1 MKVYGKIGKIVKKLI
16 KLGARTPISTQMPR
30 VASEQS
36 NNCIRLCYYTYK
48 TDLPVSVRVIH
59 KVKTTKVNIFVEVK
73 KKLTEWLFV
82 FVYWY
87 IVWKGLF
94 IIYLGFQTAIL
105 GCGNHFLSRSGEY
118 HANLFSFIYCQL
130 SCVGSNK

>member
-1 MKVYGKIGKIVKKLI
+1 MKVYGKIGKIVKILI
-16 KLGARTPISTQMPR
+16 KLGARTPISTQMLR

-36 NNCIRLCYYTYK
+36 NNCIHLCYNTYK

-59 KVKTTKVNIFVEVK
+59 KVKTTKENIFVEVK
-73 KKLTEWLFV
+73 KKLTGWLFV

-94 IIYLGFQTAIL
+94 IIYLAFQTAIL
-105 GCGNHFLSRSGEY
+105 GCGSHFLSSQ
-118 HANLFSFIYCQL
+118 ANIMLTYLLPIKL
-130 SCVGSNK
+130 RIGSNK